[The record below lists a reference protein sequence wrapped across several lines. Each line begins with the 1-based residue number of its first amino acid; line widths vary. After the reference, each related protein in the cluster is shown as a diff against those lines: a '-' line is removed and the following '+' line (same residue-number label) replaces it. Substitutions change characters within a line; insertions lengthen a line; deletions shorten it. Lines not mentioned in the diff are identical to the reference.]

1 MPVDASGASR
11 NFPAGTVLQEHSH
24 RTNWSPFVKPR
35 DCSSASVSRSHLPP
49 FRAPQIAL
57 VAIIL
62 SLLLFVL
69 ACGSGNGSRIMT
81 PPPQG
86 NFSNASLKGQYTY
99 SLSGVEEIGAT
110 AGSASFTEGGVFT
123 ADGSGNITNGT
134 DDFSQ
139 NGSFGSATFTGTYT
153 IHNDGTGTL
162 VFTFSNGT
170 GNLSLGVTLIDKNRF
185 YLIEA
190 DTFASG
196 GGSGEMQDS
205 TAFSSVPSGTFA
217 FRTHGNSNLQGTVA
231 EVGAMTLSGGNVTGN
246 ADMLSA
252 GVLSSVT
259 LSGSIAAP
267 GSNGRGTLSISTSGG
282 TTSNFVYYVV
292 NASTLRLLQ
301 TDSAF
306 LTLGRAEKQTS
317 TTFSTAS
324 LSGNF
329 AFGSQGDTNATLG
342 GVQTVGVFTSDGN
355 GTITAGSFDS
365 VQDGNQFTAVPFIGS
380 YTMSSAGRAAVTFNP
395 RTGVTMQEVF
405 WMVSPTRAFFVI
417 NSATKVEDGTIDQQQ
432 TTAFSTSSL
441 NGQFAFVMDGFD
453 SATFV
458 DRVGTLQTDGRGN
471 LSLNELLNR
480 FVPPNLGSITTP
492 GVLAGTYS
500 VASNGRVSANIP
512 SLSSNL
518 VFYMVSS
525 SFGYTLQNDSA
536 TQISGNIALQ
546 VSP

>member
-1 MPVDASGASR
+1 
-11 NFPAGTVLQEHSH
+11 
-24 RTNWSPFVKPR
+24 
-35 DCSSASVSRSHLPP
+35 
-49 FRAPQIAL
+49 
-57 VAIIL
+57 
-62 SLLLFVL
+62 
-69 ACGSGNGSRIMT
+69 
-81 PPPQG
+81 
-86 NFSNASLKGQYTY
+86 
-99 SLSGVEEIGAT
+99 
-110 AGSASFTEGGVFT
+110 
-123 ADGSGNITNGT
+123 
-134 DDFSQ
+134 
-139 NGSFGSATFTGTYT
+139 
-153 IHNDGTGTL
+153 
-162 VFTFSNGT
+162 
-170 GNLSLGVTLIDKNRF
+170 
-185 YLIEA
+185 
-190 DTFASG
+190 
-196 GGSGEMQDS
+196 
-205 TAFSSVPSGTFA
+205 
-217 FRTHGNSNLQGTVA
+217 
-231 EVGAMTLSGGNVTGN
+231 MTLSGGNVTGN

-453 SATFV
+453 SASFV

>member
-1 MPVDASGASR
+1 M
-11 NFPAGTVLQEHSH
+11 
-24 RTNWSPFVKPR
+24 KPR
-35 DCSSASVSRSHLPP
+35 DSSASASRSHLPR

-62 SLLLFVL
+62 SLLMFAL
-69 ACGSGNGSRIMT
+69 ACGSGNSRIVT
-81 PPPQG
+81 SPPQG
-86 NFSNASLKGQYTY
+86 KFSNASLKGQYTY

-110 AGSASFTEGGVFT
+110 GSSASFTEGGVFT

-139 NGSFGSATFTGTYT
+139 NGSFGSATFTGTYS
-153 IHNDGTGTL
+153 INNDGTGTL
-162 VFTFSNGT
+162 VFTFTNGT
-170 GNLSLGVTLIDKNRF
+170 GNLSLGVTLIDKNHF
-185 YLIEA
+185 HLIEA
-190 DTFASG
+190 DAFASG
-196 GGSGEMQDS
+196 GGSGEIQDS
-205 TAFSSVPSGTFA
+205 TAFSSVPNGTFA
-217 FRTHGNSNLQGTVA
+217 FRTHGNSNLQGTVV

-259 LSGSIAAP
+259 LSGSVAAP
-267 GSNGRGTLSISTSGG
+267 GTNGRGALTISTSGG

-301 TDSAF
+301 SDSAF
-306 LTLGRAEKQTS
+306 LTLGRGEKQTS
-317 TTFSTAS
+317 TTFPTAS

-329 AFGSQGDTNATLG
+329 AFGSRGDTNSTLG
-342 GVQTVGVFTSDGN
+342 GVQTVGVFSSDGN

-365 VQDGNQFTAVPFIGS
+365 VQDGNQFTAVSFTGT

-395 RTGVTMQEVF
+395 QTGVTMQEVF

-453 SATFV
+453 NASFV
-458 DRVGTLQTDGRGN
+458 DRVGTLQTDGKGN

-492 GVLAGTYS
+492 GLLTGSSS

-518 VFYMVSS
+518 VFYMVSN